1 MSDRKPLNFGFFF
14 SEDSIETPDMEK
26 GIKDYE
32 TGSRIEQSSQKK
44 KAKGR
49 NFIRSL

>member
-1 MSDRKPLNFGFFF
+1 
-14 SEDSIETPDMEK
+14 MEK